1 MPPRRRVNP
10 KTQAK
15 VGRSVDLAIDTE
27 GFHFFDL
34 DTGMAI
40 GRVTEGAGARGRREA
55 KTEQA

>member
-1 MPPRRRVNP
+1 
-10 KTQAK
+10 
-15 VGRSVDLAIDTE
+15 VDLAIDTE